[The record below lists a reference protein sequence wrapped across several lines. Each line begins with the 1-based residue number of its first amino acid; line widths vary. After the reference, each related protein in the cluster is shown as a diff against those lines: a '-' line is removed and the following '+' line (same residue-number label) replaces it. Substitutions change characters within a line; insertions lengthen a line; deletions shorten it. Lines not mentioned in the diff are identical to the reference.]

1 MLSHTKI
8 FLEKIFLAN
17 FSLFVTDLMSKL
29 KGPLTSYYAGLSAH
43 HCTGQSGVFTKLLLS
58 PPASASAA
66 SCLFGYQSQNVF
78 PDQARPVSIMR
89 GAERRVSSSANSN
102 NQDCLYNCNHSSRG
116 HWHWAPASSSP
127 RALPRAALHQ
137 RQRNDYTQ
145 TRGYLDIYSLF
156 LLYQHI

>member
-1 MLSHTKI
+1 
-8 FLEKIFLAN
+8 
-17 FSLFVTDLMSKL
+17 MSKL
-29 KGPLTSYYAGLSAH
+29 KGPTSYYAGLSAH
-43 HCTGQSGVFTKLLLS
+43 HFAGQSDVFTKLLLS
-58 PPASASAA
+58 PSASAA

-78 PDQARPVSIMR
+78 PDQPRPVSIMR

-102 NQDCLYNCNHSSRG
+102 NQECLYNCNHSSRG

-145 TRGYLDIYSLF
+145 TRGYLDIYLYLSTYLDHCCSRLLSTRLWLQHSLHWSQ
-156 LLYQHI
+156 QHWM

>member
-29 KGPLTSYYAGLSAH
+29 KGPTSYYAGLSAH

-102 NQDCLYNCNHSSRG
+102 NQECLYNCNHSSRG